1 MEEPQ
6 GIQANFK
13 LILQNMRE
21 TLTLYTPN
29 NPEENFL

>member
-1 MEEPQ
+1 MEDPQ

-13 LILQNMRE
+13 LFILYMRE

-29 NPEENFL
+29 NNLD